1 MKTAKRFADGPT
13 QAVAWTKMCLN
24 KVLLERINL
33 LFDTTIDCE
42 MLSQYTA
49 DHLEAVTAF
58 LEKRAPKFKG
68 GEI

>member
-1 MKTAKRFADGPT
+1 
-13 QAVAWTKMCLN
+13 MCLN
-24 KVLLERINL
+24 KILLERINL
-33 LFDTTIDCE
+33 LFDTTITCE

-49 DHLEAVTAF
+49 DHAEAVGAF